1 MHFSVFYFL
10 FWFEHQV
17 GHFYWGNEID
27 LSRKQKETWDSD
39 FPHCLKKISNNFMTL
54 VSLVWN
60 KILFYCY
67 ISTYLGS
74 LKLFLIN
81 DTEFM
86 VPLEAASFVLAIEI
100 RNGGGLRQDSFHFVL
115 SLNGWVQPPKQPRA
129 QRKECN
135 CVFLFSPSE
144 MWCTIF

>member
-1 MHFSVFYFL
+1 MKV
-10 FWFEHQV
+10 WR
-17 GHFYWGNEID
+17 NIEI
-27 LSRKQKETWDSD
+27 
-39 FPHCLKKISNNFMTL
+39 L

-144 MWCTIF
+144 MWCTILQPSSWASSRIKEDMEVSGIYVSVKGSFFLKKFMKI